1 MHVDWETFTD
11 STKESA
17 EVRLLGLADF
27 TSVMLLQ
34 KLMVHEVRQQNRASA
49 CVLICEHPPVI
60 SRGQST
66 SVLELPAEKR
76 ELEAKSLKVTTV
88 SRDGGAICHL
98 PGRLSAYVVVS
109 LAERDYGGN
118 EFRWR
123 LQDAVIATCA
133 ESKVKAFRK
142 EDDPNALWARQGL
155 LCEFGI
161 GLQDGVTSFG
171 LNLNV
176 NCELEPLKIAGRG
189 LNGQRLSS
197 LNKERHRLTA
207 MAVVRTELIR
217 NICEQ
222 IGYPEY
228 HMYTGH
234 PFLTR
239 RKRVV

>member
-17 EVRLLGLADF
+17 EVRLLGLADLA
-27 TSVMLLQ
+27 SVVLLQ
-34 KLMVHEVRQQNRASA
+34 KLMVHEVRQQNRTSA

-60 SRGQST
+60 TRGQST
-66 SVLELPAEKR
+66 SLLELPTDKR
-76 ELEAKSLKVTTV
+76 ELQSRSLDVVTV
-88 SRDGGAICHL
+88 PREGGALCHL
-98 PGRLSAYVVVS
+98 PGRLSAYIVVS
-109 LAERDYGGN
+109 LAERDYGFN

-142 EDDPNALWARQGL
+142 DNDPNALWARQGI

-161 GLQDGVTSFG
+161 GQQDGVTSFG

-176 NCELEPLKIAGRG
+176 CCELEPLNTAGRG
-189 LNGQRLSS
+189 LKGERFSS
-197 LNKERHRLTA
+197 LNKERHRLTS

-239 RKRVV
+239 RQRVV